1 MSLSG
6 SFKGVNYILHKF
18 HLFKL
23 SKINKQQ
30 KNGRSLCSGSLAF
43 LLASEWLKS
52 SFPWMDEEI
61 AVSFLTQGSMIFI
74 FYFPD
79 LVSDKS
85 DFILNFFS
93 PQFPHL

>member
-1 MSLSG
+1 MEAL
-6 SFKGVNYILHKF
+6 KGLIISYINLIF
-18 HLFKL
+18 SNFQKL
-23 SKINKQQ
+23 INNK